1 MLTKIREKTQG
12 TFAWVILIL
21 ICVPFALWGL
31 QNYTDGGQES
41 AVVIVGDKEF
51 VQRDVTQAYTQFK
64 QQYADVQIPEQILKT
79 QAIEKLIRDE
89 LLLQHVTAENL
100 TVSDERVREF
110 IAALQYFQRDG
121 KFDKKQYETMLGQ
134 QGMSSAQFVNR
145 IRKALLMEQYQKAVT
160 ETSFVSEQ
168 SIERFFKIQ
177 NQTRDIE
184 YLSVKLQAVTT
195 MPTAEELDAY
205 YQQQIAAFQT
215 AEQVSVE
222 YVELSLSKLMADVA
236 PTDEQVQAYYDDNI
250 ALYSTKERRKISH
263 ILFAKTSA
271 TTEEQALAN
280 AQTAKLRLAQ
290 ESFADLAAELSDD
303 TVTAKTGGDL
313 GLFEIGVMEP
323 EFEKA
328 ATQLQVGEVS
338 EPVKSDFGY
347 HLITV
352 TELVPAAT
360 KTLAEVNAE
369 VIEAVQRAEAE
380 TRFYEFGEVLTEVS
394 FENSDNLQVV
404 SDELGLEIKQAE
416 FFTRDAGEGI
426 ASEQAIR
433 NIAFSE
439 AVLHGNNSEPVELGD
454 DRLLVLRL
462 KEHQPTEN
470 KPLQEV
476 QNVIVAEIQAQKA
489 KQQTRQQA
497 ESIKQQLLAGASM
510 DEVAAGFALNV
521 EKVSGLKRDS
531 KDISPE
537 LNQAVF
543 KAAKPVA
550 GQSTII
556 VVDTLGGDQA
566 VVNLLAVTDGV
577 KTAEDAEKSKLAVA
591 NIARALG
598 QSDYAA
604 VIEGMRSSTRVSIRE
619 Q

>member
-51 VQRDVTQAYTQFK
+51 VQRDVNQAYAQFK
-64 QQYADVQIPEQILKT
+64 QQYADVQIPEEILRT

-89 LLLQHVTAENL
+89 LLLQHVTAEKL
-100 TVSDERVREF
+100 IISDETVRAF
-110 IAALQYFQRDG
+110 IASLQYFQRDG
-121 KFDKKQYETMLGQ
+121 NFDKKQYETMLGQ

-145 IRKALLMEQYQKAVT
+145 IRKALLMEQFQKAVT

-184 YLSVKLQAVTT
+184 YLTLKLQAVTT
-195 MPTAEELDAY
+195 VPTAEEIDAY
-205 YQQQIAAFQT
+205 YLQQASAFQT
-215 AEQVSVE
+215 TEKVSVE
-222 YVELSLSKLMADVA
+222 YVELSLTSLMEEVE
-236 PTDEQVQAYYDDNI
+236 PTAEQIQAYYEDNM
-250 ALYSTKERRKISH
+250 ALYTTKERRKISH
-263 ILFAKTSA
+263 ILFAKTND
-271 TTEEQALAN
+271 TTAEQALAN
-280 AQTAKLRLAQ
+280 AQAAKLRLAQ
-290 ESFADLAAELSDD
+290 ESFADLAAEISDD
-303 TVTAKTGGDL
+303 TLTAKNGGDL
-313 GLFEIGVMEP
+313 GLFEMGVMEP
-323 EFEKA
+323 DFEKA
-328 ATQLQVGEVS
+328 ATQLKAGEVS

-352 TELVPAAT
+352 TELVPTAT
-360 KTLAEVNAE
+360 KTLAEVKAE
-369 VIEAVQRAEAE
+369 VTEAVQRAEAE
-380 TRFYEFGEVLTEVS
+380 TTFYELGEVLTEVS
-394 FENSDNLQVV
+394 FESSDNLQVV
-404 SDELGLEIKQAE
+404 ADEVGLQIKQVD

-426 ASEQAIR
+426 ASEVAVR

-439 AVLHGNNSEPVELGD
+439 AVLQGNNSEPVELGE

-462 KEHQPTEN
+462 KEHQPAESR
-470 KPLQEV
+470 PLADVQEI
-476 QNVIVAEIQAQKA
+476 IVAAIQVSQSEQK
-489 KQQTRQQA
+489 TEQQA
-497 ESIKQQLLAGASM
+497 DNIKQQLLSGTSF
-510 DEVAAGFALNV
+510 DEIATGLDLNI
-521 EKVSGLKRDS
+521 EKVSGLARDS
-531 KDISPE
+531 KDISAQ

-550 GQSTII
+550 GQST
-556 VVDTLGGDQA
+556 VVVVASLTGDQT

-577 KTAEDAEKSKLAVA
+577 KTAEDAEKAKLAVA

-604 VIEGMRSSTRVSIRE
+604 VIDGMRSSTRVSIRE
-619 Q
+619 